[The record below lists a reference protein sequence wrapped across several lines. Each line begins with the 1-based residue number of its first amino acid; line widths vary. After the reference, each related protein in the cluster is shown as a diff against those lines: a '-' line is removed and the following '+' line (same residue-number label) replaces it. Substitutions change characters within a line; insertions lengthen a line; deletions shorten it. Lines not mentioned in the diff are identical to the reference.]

1 MRAGSS
7 DDSDSDEERVVRS
20 AKDKRFIELRQTV
33 AEVDNKSKISD
44 WLTITTLFDKLNKQ
58 LDKTMRTAQTS
69 EVPKFYF
76 RCLARL
82 DDVIERVFADKPTV
96 KKFSST
102 NSKAFNSIRQR
113 LRKHQRDDASMAA
126 GVAAAKEK
134 MESTDE
140 EMSDASDDD
149 SDDEAPGRGQAQDA
163 GDDDGFETVGKGGK
177 TTSKKGKGGAA
188 EPVKELDVMK
198 CPKDKITY
206 EMVEKKLKEI
216 ITSRGKKGTDRHENV
231 EALVYLAEVSKCAAQ
246 EIEVLIMLISAQFD
260 ISGSMSTHMPIPIW
274 KRCVNNLLRVRQLLA
289 RNKQISLTE
298 NAEPE
303 ARPAA
308 DEIVAGAPVQLWGS
322 SARSPSASMTS
333 TSSPCSP
340 STPTPRSTSSAC
352 RTRRC
357 SSSSPTR

>member
-58 LDKTMRTAQTS
+58 LDKTLRTAQTS

-149 SDDEAPGRGQAQDA
+149 SDDEAPAEAKPRTPA
-163 GDDDGFETVGKGGK
+163 
-177 TTSKKGKGGAA
+177 TTTDSK
-188 EPVKELDVMK
+188 
-198 CPKDKITY
+198 
-206 EMVEKKLKEI
+206 
-216 ITSRGKKGTDRHENV
+216 R
-231 EALVYLAEVSKCAAQ
+231 
-246 EIEVLIMLISAQFD
+246 
-260 ISGSMSTHMPIPIW
+260 
-274 KRCVNNLLRVRQLLA
+274 LA
-289 RNKQISLTE
+289 RV
-298 NAEPE
+298 
-303 ARPAA
+303 ARPPPRRARAA
-308 DEIVAGAPVQLWGS
+308 PP
-322 SARSPSASMTS
+322 SP
-333 TSSPCSP
+333 
-340 STPTPRSTSSAC
+340 
-352 RTRRC
+352 
-357 SSSSPTR
+357 